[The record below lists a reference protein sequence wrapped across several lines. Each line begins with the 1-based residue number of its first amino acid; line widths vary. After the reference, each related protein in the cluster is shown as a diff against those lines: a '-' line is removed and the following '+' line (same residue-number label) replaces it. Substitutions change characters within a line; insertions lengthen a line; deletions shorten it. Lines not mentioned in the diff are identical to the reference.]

1 MNNENV
7 FKKKEYQ
14 ESASVKKAYDAL
26 NSHNANKPGAYNSKW
41 QNNIDNTINKILNR
55 EKFSYDLNGDALYQQ
70 YKDQYTTQ
78 GKLAMMN
85 TMGQAAAMTGGYG
98 SSYSQAAGQQAYQGY
113 LQQLNEVVP
122 QLYQM
127 AYDRYNQEG
136 QDMYSQYSMLSAQDQ
151 ADYGKYRDTVADFNA
166 ERDYLTGVYNSERD
180 FDYSKYQSDTNFD
193 YKQFLDDRNYNYQ
206 AEQDAILQQQWEKS
220 FAADEEQRKIGNE
233 QWEKSFAADEEQR
246 KIGNEQWEKE
256 YELKEQSHELDKM
269 KFESEEEQRAWEN
282 LMVETEYNDS
292 KKSEEQKNAENLALK
307 WLSMGIMPES
317 SVLEAAG
324 ISAESAESM
333 VGAVNAEKNSS
344 IESENRSYKY
354 ETAMEML
361 ANGEMPSAE
370 LLAQAGISIEDATT
384 RVNAYKAKE
393 QDKIDAEE
401 KAKQDKTDAENKAK
415 NHDIAIN
422 LIAAGEE
429 VPYEVQ
435 KLAGLSNTEIS
446 AFRKIYAAA
455 GGATSDPTKV
465 SDLTEMATNMIDF
478 YDNYGPEVAAAIGM
492 MYEQNGYVT
501 HNELGIIL
509 SAIEGAKAE
518 GNGAID
524 TSVEPIGKPNG
535 EVVSDPEDEE
545 EKKKNNS
552 NGARAGG
559 GAGKDAIRYTH

>member
-41 QNNIDNTINKILNR
+41 QGTVDDTINKILNR

-98 SSYSQAAGQQAYQGY
+98 SSYSQAAGQQAYQGH

-127 AYDRYNQEG
+127 ALDRYNQEG
-136 QDMYSQYSMLSAQDQ
+136 QDMYSQYSMLSAQEQ
-151 ADYGKYRDTVADFNA
+151 ADYGRYRDTVADYYA

-193 YKQFLDDRNYNYQ
+193 YNQFLDDRNYNYQ
-206 AEQDAILQQQWEKS
+206 AEQDAIRNQQWEKS
-220 FAADEEQRKIGNE
+220 FAADEEQRKIGND
-233 QWEKSFAADEEQR
+233 QWEKRFAADEEQR

-269 KFESEEEQRAWEN
+269 KFESEEEQQAWEN

-292 KKSEEQKNAENLALK
+292 KKSEEQTK
-307 WLSMGIMPES
+307 
-317 SVLEAAG
+317 
-324 ISAESAESM
+324 
-333 VGAVNAEKNSS
+333 
-344 IESENRSYKY
+344 
-354 ETAMEML
+354 
-361 ANGEMPSAE
+361 
-370 LLAQAGISIEDATT
+370 
-384 RVNAYKAKE
+384 

-401 KAKQDKTDAENKAK
+401 KAKNY
-415 NHDIAIN
+415 DIAMN
-422 LIAAGEE
+422 LIAVGEE
-429 VPYEVQ
+429 VPYEIQ
-435 KLAGLSNTEIS
+435 KIAGLSDTEIS
-446 AFRKIYAAA
+446 AFRKIHAAA

-465 SDLTEMATNMIDF
+465 SDLTQMSTNLIEVF
-478 YDNYGPEVAAAIGM
+478 ENYGPEAAAAIGM

-509 SAIEGAKAE
+509 SAIEGAEAE

-524 TSVEPIGKPNG
+524 TSVEPIGNPAG
-535 EVVSDPEDEE
+535 EVVPDPEDEE
-545 EKKKNNS
+545 EKKKNNY

-559 GAGKDAIRYTH
+559 GAGKYGIRYTY